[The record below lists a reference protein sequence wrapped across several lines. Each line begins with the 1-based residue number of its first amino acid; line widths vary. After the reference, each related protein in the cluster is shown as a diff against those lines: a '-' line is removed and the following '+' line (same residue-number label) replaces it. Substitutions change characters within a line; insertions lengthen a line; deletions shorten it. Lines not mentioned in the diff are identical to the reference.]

1 MKKLFVISLITGC
14 TIVAMAQEYDD
25 MYFRARDRKS
35 FSSSEPAFVSNY
47 ENFKRQHFPESA
59 QETINPTD
67 SYSARQL
74 NPEFSARSLADVAAA
89 DDENYF
95 VENFRPSSAT
105 SVPFNNSYYFNN
117 PWNNPWGMGWYSSAW
132 ARPWRN
138 PWYWGFNDPWMNPWM
153 NPWMP
158 GGGWG
163 WTPGWNYGFNS
174 MWAPGYSGWT
184 VSVGYTWGNA
194 WGNPWG
200 NPWCAPYWNS
210 WGWNNWGMWNRP
222 IIWGNE
228 VRNVN
233 YGKRHS
239 QTNAV
244 AGDVRQHYNTSPRQ
258 SSSNTTINNNSSS
271 GRMRTENSEYYV
283 PPARRSAPVRQGT
296 NTVRDNS
303 NQQGTPARNWNNNS
317 SPGIN
322 RSPSNLN
329 NSRPSYS
336 IPSRSNGSFSPGG
349 GTRPS
354 APSGGGRRGG
364 Q

>member
-1 MKKLFVISLITGC
+1 MKKLLAICLITGFAAP
-14 TIVAMAQEYDD
+14 VLAQEYDD
-25 MYFRARDRKS
+25 MYFRARDRKRPAT
-35 FSSSEPAFVSNY
+35 SEPAFVSNY
-47 ENFKRQHFPESA
+47 ENFKRQHFPETA

-74 NPEFSARSLADVAAA
+74 NPEFSARSLSDVATA
-89 DDENYF
+89 DEENYF
-95 VENFRPSSAT
+95 VENFRPSSTA

-132 ARPWRN
+132 ARPWQN
-138 PWYWGFNDPWMNPWM
+138 PWYWGYYDPWMNPWM

-174 MWAPGYSGWT
+174 LWAPGFSGWT
-184 VSVGYTWGNA
+184 VSVGYSWGNA
-194 WGNPWG
+194 WGNA
-200 NPWCAPYWNS
+200 WCSPYWNS
-210 WGWNNWGMWNRP
+210 WGMWNNWGIWNRP
-222 IIWGNE
+222 VFWGWGNE
-228 VRNVN
+228 IRNVN
-233 YGKRHS
+233 YGKRYS

-244 AGDVRQHYNTSPRQ
+244 AGDVRQHYTTSPRQ
-258 SSSNTTINNNSSS
+258 ANPNSNINTSSPS
-271 GRMRTENSEYYV
+271 GRTRGDNNEYYV

-296 NTVRDNS
+296 NTLRDTDY
-303 NQQGTPARNWNNNS
+303 QQRTPARQWNNN
-317 SPGIN
+317 PDFN
-322 RSPSNLN
+322 RSPGNLN

-336 IPSRSNGSFSPGG
+336 IPSRSSGSFSPGG
-349 GTRPS
+349 GARPS